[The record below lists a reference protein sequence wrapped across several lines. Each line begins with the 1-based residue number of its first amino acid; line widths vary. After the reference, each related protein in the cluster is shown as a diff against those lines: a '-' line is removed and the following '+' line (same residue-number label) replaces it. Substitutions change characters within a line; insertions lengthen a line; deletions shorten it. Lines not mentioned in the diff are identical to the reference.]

1 MLKELHC
8 CSNFSLVAKSRGSSL
23 VLVHRLLV
31 VVTSLV
37 EEHRLEGVWA
47 SVVVAHGLSCP
58 EALGIFLD
66 QGSNPCPLHLDYKE
80 SKPVNHKG
88 NKH

>member
-23 VLVHRLLV
+23 ALVHRLLV

-37 EEHRLEGVWA
+37 EEHRL
-47 SVVVAHGLSCP
+47 
-58 EALGIFLD
+58 
-66 QGSNPCPLHLDYKE
+66 
-80 SKPVNHKG
+80 
-88 NKH
+88 